1 MSNDRKGARRASRR
15 RFVPGLDPNT
25 RGLESRVVLS
35 RVTLSQFLLTHPQ
48 PGYALRLGT
57 PPQLGSPAAQPFGGG
72 PRYNQGFTRVKTI
85 RGGQAVEV
93 ATPDSS
99 HFRISIQLADS
110 QYDGGLASQTGGSA
124 NGVIPDSLVQPVG
137 TIRAYPMP
145 GGKVG
150 LIVDG
155 TTENMQVVIER
166 LPFPQLKGYAH
177 SFAYG
182 ATGRSGVLDIGTMN
196 ITSGRIDAVL
206 GYHTANLSG
215 PLTIGGQSN
224 VDRIAFN
231 SLLPGAAIGVGGTLD
246 TLDVLNDANLT
257 TGPGISVG
265 EDLNLFNVGNNLT
278 LANGASIRVGRFYGL
293 TPQPPKGT
301 AFGANFLAINQ
312 AQIGSGTAI
321 GVPSLSANIRGN
333 MVVGPGSVVSAGTG
347 IANSSIVGA
356 STNVTSPTVFLIAGS
371 LSGASAD
378 QFQIPNVS
386 AGTALINEAGTGLN
400 NLVALNGVNVPGLV
414 TPP

>member
-1 MSNDRKGARRASRR
+1 M
-15 RFVPGLDPNT
+15 
-25 RGLESRVVLS
+25 VLS
-35 RVTLSQFLLTHPQ
+35 RVALSQFLLSHPQ
-48 PGYALRLGT
+48 PGYAMRLGT
-57 PPQLGSPAAQPFGGG
+57 PPQLGGPAARQFEGG
-72 PRYNQGFTRVKTI
+72 PRYNQGFVRVRTE

-93 ATPDSS
+93 AAPDSS

-110 QYDGGLASQTGGSA
+110 KYDGGLAAQTGGSGNA
-124 NGVIPDSLVQPVG
+124 IIPDALVQPIG

-166 LPFPQLKGYAH
+166 LAFPQLKGYAH

-182 ATGRSGVLDIGTMN
+182 ASGRSSVLNVGSLN
-196 ITSGRIDAVL
+196 VTSGRIDAIL

-215 PLTIGGQSN
+215 PLTVGGEVD

-265 EDLNLFNVGNNLT
+265 QDLNLFNVGNDLI
-278 LANGASIRVGRFYGL
+278 LANGASLRIGRFAGL
-293 TPQPPKGT
+293 TPQPPKGS
-301 AFGANFLAINQ
+301 AYGSNFLSINQ
-312 AQIGSGTAI
+312 AQIGTGTAV
-321 GVPSLSANIRGN
+321 GVPSLSANVRGD
-333 MVVGPGSVVSAGTG
+333 MFVGPGSAVVIGTG
-347 IANSSIVGA
+347 IANSSIVGSA
-356 STNVTSPTVFLIAGS
+356 TNVTAPTVFLVAGS
-371 LSGASAD
+371 LNGESAA

-386 AGTALINEAGTGLN
+386 AGDALINAAGTGLN
-400 NLVALNGVNVPGLV
+400 NLVALTGVNVPGLEA
-414 TPP
+414 TP